1 MWLTLAFTSA
11 ALLGFYDV
19 AKKKSLTGNAVLPV
33 LLLNTLFFVTRLPSG
48 APLGR
53 MRTRVV
59 RRYGAGGVARYAP
72 CPWAGGAQ
80 KSVIVLTS
88 WIFGYFAMK
97 HLPITIVGPIN
108 ATRPVM
114 VLVGAMLIFGE
125 RLNACQWTGVVLA
138 LVSLFLLSRSSRR
151 EGVVFTHNLW
161 ILCIALA
168 AVTGAVSGLYDKYIM
183 ARLDPVFVQSWYNL
197 YQFCHDGR
205 PDRRGMVAEAA
216 RLHAFPLEL
225 GHSAD
230 LGVPFAGRLRLPVR
244 PARSGRHDLRRVSM
258 VRRGSVVVS
267 FACGALL
274 FRERNLRAKAVD
286 LILILVGMVLFLWL
300 GFLPRLSRVL
310 LTMVRCVVFLV
321 SRPVRRP
328 FRHGR
333 FSGRWKKDPARRP
346 APPAVADGSVRQI
359 RCSTG

>member
-11 ALLGFYDV
+11 ALLGFYDA
-19 AKKKSLTGNAVLPV
+19 AKKQSLTGNAVLPV
-33 LLLNTLFFVTRLPSG
+33 LLLNTLFSALFLLPMIVSAECGFGWFDGTILAASSG
-48 APLGR
+48 TLRAHGL
-53 MRTRVV
+53 VLLK
-59 RRYGAGGVARYAP
+59 A
-72 CPWAGGAQ
+72 
-80 KSVIVLTS
+80 VIVLTS

-125 RLNACQWTGVVLA
+125 RLNACQWTGVVLT
-138 LVSLFLLSRSSRR
+138 LLSLFLLSRSSRR

-161 ILCIALA
+161 ILFIALA

-197 YQFCHDGR
+197 YQFFMMAVLTAVVWWPKRHASTPFHWSWAIPLISVFLSLADFAYLMALR
-205 PDRRGMVAEAA
+205 EPDAMISV
-216 RLHAFPLEL
+216 
-225 GHSAD
+225 
-230 LGVPFAGRLRLPVR
+230 
-244 PARSGRHDLRRVSM
+244 VSM

-286 LILILVGMVLFLWL
+286 LILILVGMVFLWL
-300 GFLPRLSRVL
+300 GSR
-310 LTMVRCVVFLV
+310 
-321 SRPVRRP
+321 
-328 FRHGR
+328 
-333 FSGRWKKDPARRP
+333 
-346 APPAVADGSVRQI
+346 
-359 RCSTG
+359 